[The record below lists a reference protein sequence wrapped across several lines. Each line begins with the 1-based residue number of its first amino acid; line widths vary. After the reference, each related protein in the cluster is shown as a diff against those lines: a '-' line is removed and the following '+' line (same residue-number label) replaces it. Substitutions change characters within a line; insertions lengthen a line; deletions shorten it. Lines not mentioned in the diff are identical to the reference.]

1 MTEALTPIDSI
12 IIEDRSRKDFRDIDK
27 LAESIKDVGLILP
40 VAVTSDNKLI
50 DGERRIRAFKALG
63 RTSIPARVAADCH
76 EARDFLKAELDA
88 NVCRQEMTIT
98 EKVALAKR
106 IEALEKPKAAE
117 RQVRAGDLGGARRPL
132 GPTGPK
138 GQDEDHRSDAIA
150 ASAVG
155 VSRNT
160 YRRARYVVEATA
172 DRDDAV
178 REAARQA
185 VEQMDQGCIS
195 VKAAVARVNEAA
207 GKPTASVALVQRA
220 PAKPKPLSIP
230 QPPKFGGNRRKH
242 HQMLVALQSS
252 LDGAVLAFQG
262 VTELDSSVTAEEA
275 SRRMADLSTSIQQ
288 INRIKNLL
296 KERTK

>member
-40 VAVTSDNKLI
+40 VAVTSNNKLI

-117 RQVRAGDLGGARRPL
+117 RQQEGRVRGAKSLGA
-132 GPTGPK
+132 TAPK
-138 GQDEDHRSDAIA
+138 DQNEDQRSDAIA

-155 VSRNT
+155 VSRDT
-160 YRRARYVVEATA
+160 YRRARYVVEAT
-172 DRDDAV
+172 DHQDDEV
-178 REAARQA
+178 REAAQRA
-185 VEQMDQGCIS
+185 VEQMDRGEVS
-195 VKAAVARVNEAA
+195 VKAALAAVNEAA
-207 GKPTASVALVQRA
+207 GLPENTVTLTRRQ
-220 PAKPKPLSIP
+220 PPKPKPLSIP

>member
-40 VAVTSDNKLI
+40 VAVTSGNKLI

-106 IEALEKPKAAE
+106 IESLEKPKAAD
-117 RQVRAGDLGGARRPL
+117 RQQEGRVKGAKSL
-132 GPTGPK
+132 GPVGPK
-138 GQDEDHRSDAIA
+138 DRDEDQRSDAIA

-172 DRDDAV
+172 DHDNAV

-207 GKPTASVALVQRA
+207 GKPTASVALVKRA